1 MEMKMNSWWEDLDM
15 SEELKKFHEHAVE
28 LMDLPHWAEID
39 CPFCNKKLS
48 KRSIRSIQMLFNAR
62 NIGDIAMEF
71 CCDDCKKMDVL
82 YFRKAVKNTS
92 EFAEFMNPDTNYDVI
107 LGHSQMYLENDMYD
121 LKYNNLIE
129 KMMEE

>member
-1 MEMKMNSWWEDLDM
+1 MNSWWEDLDM
-15 SEELKKFHEHAVE
+15 SNDLKPYHEESVE
-28 LMDLPHWAEID
+28 KMGLPSWAEID

-71 CCDDCKKMDVL
+71 CCDDCKKMDTL
-82 YFRKAVKNTS
+82 YFRNAAATTYEFCHAV
-92 EFAEFMNPDTNYDVI
+92 NPDSNISLDKPI
-107 LGHSQMYLENDMYD
+107 LEKDMYD

-129 KMMEE
+129 KMME

>member
-1 MEMKMNSWWEDLDM
+1 MEIKMNSWWEDLDM
-15 SEELKKFHEHAVE
+15 SDDLKTYHEKTVE
-28 LMDLPHWAEID
+28 SMALPSWAKID

-71 CCDDCKKMDVL
+71 CCDDCKKMDIL
-82 YFRKAVKNTS
+82 YFRNAAKTTS
-92 EFAEFMNPDTNYDVI
+92 EFCNVVNPDSHVV
-107 LGHSQMYLENDMYD
+107 LGTPVLEQEMYA

-129 KMMEE
+129 KMME